1 MEGGARRGVEKLIA
15 VDVMVVVA
23 EKSKEERKPKG
34 VGKEGL
40 GGFESCSTCLQV
52 VWV

>member
-1 MEGGARRGVEKLIA
+1 MVQRLRGRAGRGGGRGQEGVEKLIA

-40 GGFESCSTCLQV
+40 GGL
-52 VWV
+52 